1 MIINIDDTTNLKRI
15 ILEFDETNE
24 NSNNSNNQEINIINS
39 NSNNTSK
46 SITPNKPTKSR
57 KTTKQDDT
65 ADTTID
71 NTDVPIDF
79 NNYLE
84 STEISQSLSSQEIIQ
99 KPVIPDINRDV
110 KIADNMQNLKI

>member
-24 NSNNSNNQEINIINS
+24 NSNNEEINIINS
-39 NSNNTSK
+39 NSNT
-46 SITPNKPTKSR
+46 TNKTIKPKSR
-57 KTTKQDDT
+57 KTTKQET
-65 ADTTID
+65 ETSESID

-84 STEISQSLSSQEIIQ
+84 STEISQSNSSSQEIIQ
-99 KPVIPDINRDV
+99 KPVIPDINRDI

>member
-15 ILEFDETNE
+15 ILEFDES
-24 NSNNSNNQEINIINS
+24 SNNSDEEINIINS
-39 NSNNTSK
+39 NANSNST
-46 SITPNKPTKSR
+46 NKTIKPKSR

-79 NNYLE
+79 KDYLE
-84 STEISQSLSSQEIIQ
+84 STEISQSSNSQEIIQ

>member
-15 ILEFDETNE
+15 ILEFDES
-24 NSNNSNNQEINIINS
+24 SNNSDEEINIINS
-39 NSNNTSK
+39 NST
-46 SITPNKPTKSR
+46 TNKTIKPKSR
-57 KTTKQDDT
+57 KTTKQDNTTD
-65 ADTTID
+65 TID

-84 STEISQSLSSQEIIQ
+84 STETSNNLSSQEIIQ
-99 KPVIPDINRDV
+99 KPVIPDIDRDV

>member
-24 NSNNSNNQEINIINS
+24 NSNNEEINIINS
-39 NSNNTSK
+39 NSNT
-46 SITPNKPTKSR
+46 TNKTIKPKSR
-57 KTTKQDDT
+57 KTTKQET
-65 ADTTID
+65 ETSESID

>member
-15 ILEFDETNE
+15 ILEFDE
-24 NSNNSNNQEINIINS
+24 NSDSSNNQEINIINS
-39 NSNNTSK
+39 NSNT
-46 SITPNKPTKSR
+46 TNKTIKPKSR
-57 KTTKQDDT
+57 KTTKQDDKSET
-65 ADTTID
+65 LTD

-79 NNYLE
+79 KDYLE
-84 STEISQSLSSQEIIQ
+84 STEISQSNSSSQEIIQ

>member
-15 ILEFDETNE
+15 ILEFDES
-24 NSNNSNNQEINIINS
+24 SNNSDEEINIINS
-39 NSNNTSK
+39 NSNST
-46 SITPNKPTKSR
+46 NKTIKPKSR
-57 KTTKQDDT
+57 KTTKQDNTTDT
-65 ADTTID
+65 SENID

-79 NNYLE
+79 KDYLE
-84 STEISQSLSSQEIIQ
+84 STEISQSNSSSQEIIQ

>member
-15 ILEFDETNE
+15 ILEFDES
-24 NSNNSNNQEINIINS
+24 SNNSDEEINIINS
-39 NSNNTSK
+39 NSNS
-46 SITPNKPTKSR
+46 NKTIKPKSR
-57 KTTKQDDT
+57 KTTKQDNTTD
-65 ADTTID
+65 TID

-84 STEISQSLSSQEIIQ
+84 STETSNSDIKSSQEIIQ
-99 KPVIPDINRDV
+99 KPVIPDIDRDV

>member
-15 ILEFDETNE
+15 ILEFDES
-24 NSNNSNNQEINIINS
+24 SNNSDEEINIINS
-39 NSNNTSK
+39 NSNT
-46 SITPNKPTKSR
+46 TNKTIKPKSR
-57 KTTKQDDT
+57 KTTKQDDKSET
-65 ADTTID
+65 LTD

-79 NNYLE
+79 KDYLE
-84 STEISQSLSSQEIIQ
+84 STEISQSNSSGQEIIQ

>member
-15 ILEFDETNE
+15 ILEFDES
-24 NSNNSNNQEINIINS
+24 SNNSDEEINIINS
-39 NSNNTSK
+39 NSNT
-46 SITPNKPTKSR
+46 TNKTIKPKSR
-57 KTTKQDDT
+57 KTTKQDDKSET
-65 ADTTID
+65 LTD

-84 STEISQSLSSQEIIQ
+84 STETSNNLSSQEIIQ

>member
-15 ILEFDETNE
+15 ILEFDES
-24 NSNNSNNQEINIINS
+24 SNNSDEEINIINS
-39 NSNNTSK
+39 NST
-46 SITPNKPTKSR
+46 TNKTIKPKSR
-57 KTTKQDDT
+57 KTTKQDNTTD
-65 ADTTID
+65 TID

-84 STEISQSLSSQEIIQ
+84 STEISQSNSSSQEIIQ
-99 KPVIPDINRDV
+99 KPVIPDSNREI

>member
-15 ILEFDETNE
+15 ILEFDES
-24 NSNNSNNQEINIINS
+24 SNNSDEEINIINS
-39 NSNNTSK
+39 NSNT
-46 SITPNKPTKSR
+46 TNKTIKPKSR
-57 KTTKQDDT
+57 KTTKQDNTTD
-65 ADTTID
+65 TID

-79 NNYLE
+79 KDYLE
-84 STEISQSLSSQEIIQ
+84 STEISQSNSSSQEIIQ

>member
-15 ILEFDETNE
+15 ILEFDES
-24 NSNNSNNQEINIINS
+24 SNNSDEEINIINS
-39 NSNNTSK
+39 NSNST
-46 SITPNKPTKSR
+46 NKTIKPKSR
-57 KTTKQDDT
+57 KTTKQDDKSET
-65 ADTTID
+65 LTD

>member
-15 ILEFDETNE
+15 ILEFDES
-24 NSNNSNNQEINIINS
+24 SNNSDEEINIINS
-39 NSNNTSK
+39 NANSNST
-46 SITPNKPTKSR
+46 NKTIKPKSR
-57 KTTKQDDT
+57 KTTKQDDN
-65 ADTTID
+65 DTETSMNVD

-84 STEISQSLSSQEIIQ
+84 STETSNNLSSQEIIQ
-99 KPVIPDINRDV
+99 KPVIPDINRDI

>member
-15 ILEFDETNE
+15 ILEFDES
-24 NSNNSNNQEINIINS
+24 SNNSDEEINIINS

-46 SITPNKPTKSR
+46 TITPNKPTKSR

-84 STEISQSLSSQEIIQ
+84 STETSNIQSSQEIIQ
-99 KPVIPDINRDV
+99 KPVIPDINRDI

>member
-15 ILEFDETNE
+15 ILEFDES
-24 NSNNSNNQEINIINS
+24 SNNSDEEINIINS
-39 NSNNTSK
+39 NST
-46 SITPNKPTKSR
+46 TNKTIKPKSR
-57 KTTKQDDT
+57 KTTKQDNTTD
-65 ADTTID
+65 TID

-84 STEISQSLSSQEIIQ
+84 STEISQSSNSQEIIQ
-99 KPVIPDINRDV
+99 KPVIPDINRDI

>member
-15 ILEFDETNE
+15 ILEFDES
-24 NSNNSNNQEINIINS
+24 SNNSDEEINIINS
-39 NSNNTSK
+39 NST
-46 SITPNKPTKSR
+46 TNKTIKPKSR
-57 KTTKQDDT
+57 KTTKQDNTTD
-65 ADTTID
+65 TID

-84 STEISQSLSSQEIIQ
+84 STEISQSNSSSQEIIQ

>member
-15 ILEFDETNE
+15 ILEFDES
-24 NSNNSNNQEINIINS
+24 SNNSDEEINIINS
-39 NSNNTSK
+39 NSNT
-46 SITPNKPTKSR
+46 TNKTIKPKSR
-57 KTTKQDDT
+57 KTTKQDDKSET
-65 ADTTID
+65 LTD

-79 NNYLE
+79 KDYLE
-84 STEISQSLSSQEIIQ
+84 STETSNNLSSQEIIQ

>member
-15 ILEFDETNE
+15 ILEFDES
-24 NSNNSNNQEINIINS
+24 SNNSDEEINIINS
-39 NSNNTSK
+39 NSNST
-46 SITPNKPTKSR
+46 NKTIKPKSR
-57 KTTKQDDT
+57 KTTKQET
-65 ADTTID
+65 ETSESID

-84 STEISQSLSSQEIIQ
+84 STEISQSNSSSQEIIQ

>member
-15 ILEFDETNE
+15 ILEFDES
-24 NSNNSNNQEINIINS
+24 SNNSDEEINIINS
-39 NSNNTSK
+39 NSNT
-46 SITPNKPTKSR
+46 TNKTIKPKTR
-57 KTTKQDDT
+57 KTTKQDDKSET
-65 ADTTID
+65 LTD

-84 STEISQSLSSQEIIQ
+84 STEISQSNSSSQEIIQ
-99 KPVIPDINRDV
+99 KPVIPDIDRDV

>member
-15 ILEFDETNE
+15 ILEFDES
-24 NSNNSNNQEINIINS
+24 SNNSDEEINIINS
-39 NSNNTSK
+39 NSNT
-46 SITPNKPTKSR
+46 TNKTIKPKSR
-57 KTTKQDDT
+57 KTTKQET
-65 ADTTID
+65 ETSESID

-99 KPVIPDINRDV
+99 KPVIPDIDRDV

>member
-15 ILEFDETNE
+15 ILEFDES
-24 NSNNSNNQEINIINS
+24 SNNELNEEINIINS
-39 NSNNTSK
+39 KSKSNTNNTNK
-46 SITPNKPTKSR
+46 SITKSKSR
-57 KTTKQDDT
+57 KTTKQDDN
-65 ADTTID
+65 DTETID

-84 STEISQSLSSQEIIQ
+84 STETSNNLSSQEIIQ
-99 KPVIPDINRDV
+99 KPVIPDIDRDV

>member
-15 ILEFDETNE
+15 ILEFDES
-24 NSNNSNNQEINIINS
+24 SNNSDEEINIINS
-39 NSNNTSK
+39 NSNT
-46 SITPNKPTKSR
+46 TNKTIKPKSR
-57 KTTKQDDT
+57 KTTKQET
-65 ADTTID
+65 ETSESID

-84 STEISQSLSSQEIIQ
+84 STEISQSNSSSQEIIQ
-99 KPVIPDINRDV
+99 KPVIPDINRDI

>member
-15 ILEFDETNE
+15 ILEFDES
-24 NSNNSNNQEINIINS
+24 SNNSDEEINIINS
-39 NSNNTSK
+39 NSNST
-46 SITPNKPTKSR
+46 NKTIKPKSR

-65 ADTTID
+65 ADTTVD

-79 NNYLE
+79 KDYLE
-84 STEISQSLSSQEIIQ
+84 STEISQSNSSSQEIIQ

>member
-15 ILEFDETNE
+15 ILEFDES
-24 NSNNSNNQEINIINS
+24 SNNSDEEINIINS
-39 NSNNTSK
+39 NSNT
-46 SITPNKPTKSR
+46 TNKTIKPKSR
-57 KTTKQDDT
+57 KTTKQDDKSET
-65 ADTTID
+65 LTD

-79 NNYLE
+79 KDYLE

>member
-15 ILEFDETNE
+15 ILEFDES
-24 NSNNSNNQEINIINS
+24 SNNSDEEINIINS
-39 NSNNTSK
+39 NST
-46 SITPNKPTKSR
+46 TNKTIKPKSR
-57 KTTKQDDT
+57 KTTKQDNTTD
-65 ADTTID
+65 TID

-84 STEISQSLSSQEIIQ
+84 STEISQSNSSSQEIIQ
-99 KPVIPDINRDV
+99 KPVIPDINRDI

>member
-15 ILEFDETNE
+15 ILEFDES
-24 NSNNSNNQEINIINS
+24 SNNSDEEINIINS
-39 NSNNTSK
+39 NSNT
-46 SITPNKPTKSR
+46 TNKTIKPKSR
-57 KTTKQDDT
+57 KTTKQDNTTD
-65 ADTTID
+65 TID

>member
-15 ILEFDETNE
+15 ILEFDES
-24 NSNNSNNQEINIINS
+24 SNNSDEEINIINS
-39 NSNNTSK
+39 NSNT
-46 SITPNKPTKSR
+46 TNKTIKPKSR
-57 KTTKQDDT
+57 KTTKQDDKSET
-65 ADTTID
+65 LTD

-79 NNYLE
+79 KDYLE

-99 KPVIPDINRDV
+99 KPVIPDIDRDV

>member
-15 ILEFDETNE
+15 ILEFDES
-24 NSNNSNNQEINIINS
+24 SNNSDEEINIINS
-39 NSNNTSK
+39 NST
-46 SITPNKPTKSR
+46 NKTIKPKSR
-57 KTTKQDDT
+57 KTTKQDNTTD
-65 ADTTID
+65 TID

-79 NNYLE
+79 KDYLE
-84 STEISQSLSSQEIIQ
+84 STEISQSNSSSQEIIQ

>member
-15 ILEFDETNE
+15 ILEFDES
-24 NSNNSNNQEINIINS
+24 SNNSDEEINIINS

-46 SITPNKPTKSR
+46 TIIPNKPTKSR
-57 KTTKQDDT
+57 KTTKQYDT

-84 STEISQSLSSQEIIQ
+84 STEISQSSNSQEIIQ

>member
-15 ILEFDETNE
+15 ILEFDES
-24 NSNNSNNQEINIINS
+24 SNNSDEEINIINS
-39 NSNNTSK
+39 NSNST
-46 SITPNKPTKSR
+46 NKTIKPKSR
-57 KTTKQDDT
+57 KTTKQDNTTD
-65 ADTTID
+65 TID

-84 STEISQSLSSQEIIQ
+84 STETSNNLSSQEIIQ
-99 KPVIPDINRDV
+99 KPVIPDINRDI

>member
-15 ILEFDETNE
+15 ILEFDES
-24 NSNNSNNQEINIINS
+24 SNNSDEEINIINS
-39 NSNNTSK
+39 NSNST
-46 SITPNKPTKSR
+46 NKTIKPKSR
-57 KTTKQDDT
+57 KTTKQDDKSET
-65 ADTTID
+65 LTD

-84 STEISQSLSSQEIIQ
+84 STEISQSNSSSQEIIQ
-99 KPVIPDINRDV
+99 KPVIPDIDRDV

>member
-15 ILEFDETNE
+15 ILEFDES
-24 NSNNSNNQEINIINS
+24 SNNSDEEINIINS
-39 NSNNTSK
+39 NST
-46 SITPNKPTKSR
+46 TNKTIKPKSR
-57 KTTKQDDT
+57 KTTKQDNTTD
-65 ADTTID
+65 TID

-84 STEISQSLSSQEIIQ
+84 STETSNNLSSQEIIQ

>member
-15 ILEFDETNE
+15 ILEFDDSNE
-24 NSNNSNNQEINIINS
+24 SSNNEEINIINTSNTSNINS
-39 NSNNTSK
+39 NSNKT
-46 SITPNKPTKSR
+46 IKPKSR

-65 ADTTID
+65 ID

-79 NNYLE
+79 KNYLE
-84 STEISQSLSSQEIIQ
+84 STEISQSNSSSQEIIQ
-99 KPVIPDINRDV
+99 KPVIPDIDRDV